1 MPIFRMDAKANGD
14 LFPCAPLRH
23 YDMAL
28 RLIDDLSFVLRIE
41 GKEFVVRDGDAMRFN
56 KIAVSRCS

>member
-1 MPIFRMDAKANGD
+1 
-14 LFPCAPLRH
+14 
-23 YDMAL
+23 MAL